1 MKINKL
7 LKIGIIGLS
16 LVTLNATN
24 IKQVQ
29 DVSKYPISSDL
40 ISVSRGGTLP
50 DKKAITDGIGTVLVG
65 SLNLSNK
72 SYSNKTFNK
81 ALFNHRNEIIDND
94 KSLETLISDGIV
106 VIPNNQLDKINNRN
120 ILVDI
125 TNSSNIPNGT
135 SCNDNNPQTINDI
148 YTNNVCTGNNVEGNS
163 CNDNDSQT
171 INDVYNNGVCVGTN
185 VENQTCDDNNPQTIN
200 DIYTNGTCVGTN
212 VERQICD
219 DGDNS
224 TVNTTY
230 HNGICQGGN
239 LVGDT
244 CDDSNSQTIN
254 DLWLS
259 NGNCIGTNVEGNSC
273 DDGDNTTINTT
284 YHNGICQGGNIVGDT
299 CDDSNAQTI
308 NDIWLSNGTCVGT
321 NVEGNN
327 CDDGDNTTV
336 NTTYHNGICQG
347 DIIGNSCD
355 DSNNQTINDVWL
367 SNGTCQGTN
376 VEGQSCDDGDNTTV
390 NTTYHNGTC
399 QGGNI
404 IGNSCDDSNTQ
415 TINDIWLSNGTC
427 QGTNVEGNNCDD
439 GDTTTVNTTY
449 HNGVCQGGNIVGDTC
464 DDGNVQT
471 IDDVWLSDGTCVG
484 TNVEGQSCDD
494 GDSQTTNDIYTNGV
508 CSGTPII
515 TITGDDTSG
524 RTWNDGTI
532 ASSCNEY
539 KNNLP
544 DTIHKYQG
552 DIGNGIY
559 KINPDGTSFNVYCD
573 MNSNNGGWTLVWS
586 HIKNMANNP
595 AENLDWNTAINT
607 LPLFSSSL
615 SNNLTNFQM
624 YTGLKYWNKIG
635 GHEIR
640 YDWALYGTSLDQQAI
655 MEGHIGD
662 SSDNYT
668 LHLSSST
675 NTIGS
680 VTPGLFWY
688 HNNYKFG
695 TYDNNLPNCS
705 ISYSKTPWWYN
716 SCWRGSING
725 AGSNS
730 KYSNYYH
737 NGAYWRGANST
748 SNGANGDGYGNGWI
762 YVR

>member
-1 MKINKL
+1 MKYNKL

-50 DKKAITDGIGTVLVG
+50 DKKAITDGLGSVLIG
-65 SLNLSNK
+65 SLNLSEK
-72 SYSNKTFNK
+72 SYSNKSFNK
-81 ALFNHRNEIIDND
+81 ELLKSKKNIIDND
-94 KSLETLISDGIV
+94 KSLENLIIDGIV
-106 VIPNNQLDKINNRN
+106 ILDSTTKDKINNRN

-185 VENQTCDDNNPQTIN
+185 VENQT
-200 DIYTNGTCVGTN
+200 
-212 VERQICD
+212 CD

-336 NTTYHNGICQG
+336 NTTYHNSI
-347 DIIGNSCD
+347 
-355 DSNNQTINDVWL
+355 
-367 SNGTCQGTN
+367 
-376 VEGQSCDDGDNTTV
+376 
-390 NTTYHNGTC
+390 
-399 QGGNI
+399 
-404 IGNSCDDSNTQ
+404 
-415 TINDIWLSNGTC
+415 
-427 QGTNVEGNNCDD
+427 
-439 GDTTTVNTTY
+439 
-449 HNGVCQGGNIVGDTC
+449 CQGGNIVGDTC
-464 DDGNVQT
+464 DDSNAQT
-471 IDDVWLSDGTCVG
+471 INDIWLSDGTCVG
-484 TNVEGQSCDD
+484 TNVENQTCDD
-494 GDSQTTNDIYTNGV
+494 NNSQTLDDIYINGICV
-508 CSGTPII
+508 GTPII
-515 TITGDDTSG
+515 TIIGDDTNG
-524 RTWNDGTI
+524 RTWSDGTV
-532 ASSCNEY
+532 AQSCNQY
-539 KNNLP
+539 KNTLP
-544 DTIHKYQG
+544 DNYHKYQG
-552 DIGNGIY
+552 NIG
-559 KINPDGTSFNVYCD
+559 DGVYQITLNSNSFKVYCD
-573 MNSNNGGWTLVWS
+573 MTTDNGGWMAVKYTNNLDTIVESSTHISTNYYLNINIIEDMLSISSEILFVEPSSNVKAKTIPSTYNTIVTNINSGNLWFNNMLNQEMSNYLVS
-586 HIKNMANNP
+586 VESGLLPDAIRAGCANNP
-595 AENLDWNTAINT
+595 GNLSIFDSCNNTEGAHSA
-607 LPLFSSSL
+607 L
-615 SNNLTNFQM
+615 NNHHRM
-624 YTGLKYWNKIG
+624 
-635 GHEIR
+635 R
-640 YDWALYGTSLDQQAI
+640 
-655 MEGHIGD
+655 
-662 SSDNYT
+662 
-668 LHLSSST
+668 
-675 NTIGS
+675 
-680 VTPGLFWY
+680 
-688 HNNYKFG
+688 
-695 TYDNNLPNCS
+695 
-705 ISYSKTPWWYN
+705 
-716 SCWRGSING
+716 
-725 AGSNS
+725 
-730 KYSNYYH
+730 
-737 NGAYWRGANST
+737 
-748 SNGANGDGYGNGWI
+748 DGIYYGNKPNSVFI
-762 YVR
+762 R